1 MGIIAWLALG
11 LIAGALAQ
19 FVTKERAAG
28 GGCTG
33 LLVTIVVGLVGA
45 VVGGFIGTA
54 LGWGEVN
61 DFDLRSIALAFVG
74 AVLVLLVLGA
84 LRKA

>member
-1 MGIIAWLALG
+1 MGILAWLVLG

-19 FVTKERAAG
+19 FVTRQDPGG
-28 GGCTG
+28 GGCLG
-33 LLVTIVVGLVGA
+33 IIVTIVVGLVGA
-45 VVGGFIGTA
+45 AIGGFIGTA
-54 LGWGEVN
+54 LGWGDVN

-84 LRKA
+84 IRRT

>member
-19 FVTKERAAG
+19 FVTNQRAAG

-33 LLVTIVVGLVGA
+33 IAVTIVVGLVGA

-54 LGWGEVN
+54 LGWGQVN

-74 AVLVLLVLGA
+74 AVVVLLILGA
-84 LRKA
+84 IRKA